1 MSNAIAVTS
10 IHQPTEC
17 LKAFSREASTR
28 GVEMIVAG
36 DRKSPADFVLA
47 GTYFMSLEDQAAR
60 FPDLASK
67 LPYDSYARKNIA
79 YVEAMRRG
87 ATMIT
92 DTDDDNSPRPDFWN
106 HCDKAVQGRLIQRN
120 GWVNAYAYFTDAVIW
135 PRGLPLNEVREPL
148 SRPVPV
154 RSDTF
159 VCPIQQGL
167 ADDNPDV
174 DALYRLLMPLPVTF
188 DVAEPIVLDCN
199 TWCPFN
205 SQNTRWWP
213 EAYPLLYLP
222 AYCSFRMTDIWR
234 SFVAQRILWENDWR
248 VSFHSATVYQ
258 DRNEHNLM
266 RDFEDE
272 LSGYRMNGQIR
283 DTLLSV
289 EICRGTGEAIGDN
302 LRRCY
307 AALIRLGVIGGEEM
321 PLLDSWIAAVKG
333 CE

>member
-1 MSNAIAVTS
+1 M
-10 IHQPTEC
+10 
-17 LKAFSREASTR
+17 
-28 GVEMIVAG
+28 
-36 DRKSPADFVLA
+36 
-47 GTYFMSLEDQAAR
+47 
-60 FPDLASK
+60 
-67 LPYDSYARKNIA
+67 
-79 YVEAMRRG
+79 
-87 ATMIT
+87 
-92 DTDDDNSPRPDFWN
+92 
-106 HCDKAVQGRLIQRN
+106 
-120 GWVNAYAYFTDAVIW
+120 
-135 PRGLPLNEVREPL
+135 PLNGVREPL

-154 RSDTF
+154 RSDSF
-159 VCPIQQGL
+159 WCPIQEGL

-205 SQNTRWWP
+205 SQNARWWP

-234 SFVAQRILWENDWR
+234 SFVAQGMFWENDWR
-248 VSFHSATVYQ
+248 VCFHSATVYQ

-266 RDFEDE
+266 RDFKDE

-289 EICRGTGEAIGDN
+289 EICRGTDEAIGDN